1 MARRATLTNETLLAL
16 GPVKLAGLVLDEAE
30 TNAAFRKIVT
40 AALAGLK
47 GPDAVASIIDRRLA
61 SLEKARGFIDW
72 QKRRAFGADL
82 KATLATIADELGR
95 VNPAAAAERLLRFLA
110 CAEEVLGR
118 VDDSS
123 GQVHGVFEDAASALA
138 ALARAMP
145 EDEQKAL
152 IEAIVRRLTR
162 DGHGLIAAAL
172 EEAIPT
178 LAQSCL
184 THADVLIAASLKEVE
199 PASAQDWAGQSRR
212 ASFVR
217 VRQAIADQVGDVDAF
232 IALERER
239 SGRGPDAIEVAKRL
253 LAAGRASEAL
263 GWIRKPGCPG
273 LRVMSLDDLADET
286 SGVDRRG
293 RDRAQLEVSILAA
306 LGQHDAAQDLRWR
319 TFEATLDVQM
329 LREHLRHLPDFEDV
343 ETLERAFAHAA
354 AKPERY
360 GALAFFL
367 SWPRLDLAAK
377 IVVDHHEGW
386 DGRHYTVLV
395 PAAEALEH
403 NHPVAAAILYR
414 ALVDDVLARAR
425 SPAYGHAAR
434 HLARL
439 DELSADA
446 IAALGRP
453 VHSAYRTALKQT
465 HGRKAA
471 FWAAVNAATV
481 RK

>member
-16 GPVKLAGLVLDEAE
+16 GPVRLAGLVLDEAE

-47 GPDAVASIIDRRLA
+47 GPDAVAAIIDRRLS

-72 QKRRAFGADL
+72 QKRRAFAADL

-95 VNPAAAAERLLRFLA
+95 ADPAAAAERLLRFLA
-110 CAEEVLGR
+110 CADEVLGR

-138 ALARAMP
+138 ALAPAMP

-152 IEAIVRRLTR
+152 IEALVRRLTR
-162 DGHGLIAAAL
+162 DGYGLIAAAL

-184 THADVLIAASLKEVE
+184 THADVLLAASLKEAE
-199 PASAQDWAGQSRR
+199 PASAHDWAGQSRR
-212 ASFVR
+212 GSLVR

-263 GWIRKPGCPG
+263 DWIRKPVRPG
-273 LRVMSLDDLADET
+273 LRVMSLDDVADGF
-286 SGVDRRG
+286 SGTDL
-293 RDRAQLEVSILAA
+293 RDRARAELEVHILAA

-319 TFEATLDVQM
+319 TFEATLDAEM
-329 LREHLRHLPDFEDV
+329 LREHLKHLPDFEDA
-343 ETLERAFAHAA
+343 EALERAFAHAA
-354 AKPERY
+354 ARPERY
-360 GALAFFL
+360 GALEFFL

-377 IVVDHHEGW
+377 LVVDHHGIW
-386 DGRHYTVLV
+386 DGRHYTVLI
-395 PAAEALEH
+395 PTAETLEH
-403 NHPVAAAILYR
+403 DHPVAAAIIYR
-414 ALVDDVLARAR
+414 ALLDDVLARAR

-439 DELSADA
+439 DDLDADA

-453 VHSAYRTALKQT
+453 VHSAYRTALKRY
-465 HGRKAA
+465 HGRKAE
-471 FWAAVNAATV
+471 FWAAVDAATA
-481 RK
+481 RN